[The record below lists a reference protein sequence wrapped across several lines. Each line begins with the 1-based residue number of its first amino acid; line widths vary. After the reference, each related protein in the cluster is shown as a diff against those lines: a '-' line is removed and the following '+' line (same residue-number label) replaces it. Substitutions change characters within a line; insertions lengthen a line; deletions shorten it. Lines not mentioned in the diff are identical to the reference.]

1 MIGQLVKHERIRSQK
16 PMKSLCHFMH
26 SKVFYLKYK
35 QQWTELCCSKDQK
48 EIQPVNNH
56 SGFNRKK
63 NTKKRRV
70 NSKRYVHEKV
80 GHTMNNEEFCWGNYK
95 TSKTH

>member
-1 MIGQLVKHERIRSQK
+1 
-16 PMKSLCHFMH
+16 MKSLCHFMH

-35 QQWTELCCSKDQK
+35 QQWKELWSSKDQK

-63 NTKKRRV
+63 IQKRGGG
-70 NSKRYVHEKV
+70 KQ
-80 GHTMNNEEFCWGNYK
+80 
-95 TSKTH
+95 